1 MINFRY
7 HLVSLVAVF
16 LALTVGIVMGS
27 TVIDRAI
34 VDGLRQQISDVR
46 DRADRTKAENRDLGS
61 DLDERDAYIEAT
73 QRFTVEGRLDGV
85 PVVVV
90 APRGANADAVRAAAT
105 LVQEAGARAP
115 AVLWLEP
122 KWALDAVADAEALAE
137 ALGSDRVG
145 RRSTLRANGWSRLA
159 ERLGAGGPELAGDV
173 LAKLVNA
180 GFVSLERV
188 GDQGEPAPAAYP
200 GAGARVL
207 LVGSVA
213 AKVEVPGLVVAVAR
227 ALRGASVPTVVA
239 EEAAGAPDASERGGV
254 VAPIRDD
261 SELSRVVSTVDGLDL
276 PTGRVAAVLAL
287 SDLGRGA
294 VGSYGTA
301 NGANAPVPAWSP
313 PPAPITTEPTGPSA
327 PATSAPPAGSTTPAS
342 R

>member
-7 HLVSLVAVF
+7 HLVSLIAVF

-61 DLDERDAYIEAT
+61 DLDERDAYIDAT
-73 QRFTVEGRLDGV
+73 QRFAVDGRLDGV

-90 APRGANADAVRAAAT
+90 ALRGANADAVRAAAT
-105 LVQEAGARAP
+105 LAQEAGARAP

-122 KWALDAVADAEALAE
+122 KWALDSVTDAEQLAE
-137 ALGSDRVG
+137 ALGRDRVG
-145 RRSTLRANGWSRLA
+145 RRSTLRAAGWKRLA
-159 ERLGAGGPELAGDV
+159 ERLGAGGPELEGDV

-180 GFVSLERV
+180 GFLSLERV

-200 GAGARVL
+200 GAEARAL
-207 LVGSVA
+207 LVGSA
-213 AKVEVPGLVVAVAR
+213 TATVEVPGLVVDVAR

-239 EEAAGAPDASERGGV
+239 EEAAAASDASERGGV

-261 SELSRVVSTVDGLDL
+261 SELSRAVSTVDGLDL
-276 PTGRVAAVLAL
+276 PTGRVAAALAL

-301 NGANAPVPAWSP
+301 NGANAPVPTWSP
-313 PPAPITTEPTGPSA
+313 LPEPVTTEPTGPPA
-327 PATSAPPAGSTTPAS
+327 PATPAPPAGSTAPAT